1 MTQADVTAQAR
12 TLLMIGMQQWKSGQ
26 KARADRPVAEAI
38 SLLELLPP
46 SPALAMAYSARS
58 QRAMTGHQVPEALEF
73 GQRALDLAEQF
84 QDNSVR
90 AHALNN
96 IGCALLISN
105 AASGIAKLEESLA
118 VALDNNLHDHAGRS
132 YANLVSM
139 AVDHHLAAVAARY
152 IPEGSEYCEVHEV
165 HDCLTYIRAYAAHFE
180 LNAGHWNEAAQLAGR
195 LIERHSLPVAQRLP
209 AQVVLGLVRA
219 RRGDPGAEEL
229 LDEAMR
235 MAQPTG
241 ELQRIGR
248 IAAASAEA
256 AWYRGDTPRTAEQAC
271 LGLRA
276 AVGKHDTW
284 LVGQL
289 AFWASRSDP
298 TLQVPSDIA
307 EPYALMIAG
316 DWQAAAD
323 AWQALNMPYE
333 RALALAEGPE
343 EALRESLGL
352 LEQLGAGPLG
362 AIVRRRLRERG
373 RSRPSARPS
382 GINTGEPSWPD
393 VTRDSSA
400 HPVGKGPYQHRA
412 RQPPARIHSDRRSSR
427 VVDPGK
433 ARRAITTEVVA
444 AAFGLGIVKPG
455 S

>member
-1 MTQADVTAQAR
+1 M
-12 TLLMIGMQQWKSGQ
+12 LLMIGMQQWKSGQ

-38 SLLELLPP
+38 SLLEMLPP

-73 GQRALDLAEQF
+73 GQRALELAERF

-96 IGCALLISN
+96 IGGALLISN
-105 AASGIAKLEESLA
+105 PASGIAKLEESLA

-139 AVDHHLAAVAARY
+139 AVDHHLAIVAARY

-165 HDCLTYIRAYAAHFE
+165 HDLALHISAPTPRT
-180 LNAGHWNEAAQLAGR
+180 LSSTRGHWNEAAQLAGR
-195 LIERHSLPVAQRLP
+195 LVERHSLPIAQRLP

-219 RRGDPGAEEL
+219 RRGDPGGEQL

-256 AWYRGDTPRTAEQAC
+256 AWYQGDTPRTAERAC

-276 AVGKHDTW
+276 AVGKRDTW

-289 AFWASRSDP
+289 AFWASCSDP
-298 TLQVPSDIA
+298 NMHVPCDIA

-333 RALALAEGPE
+333 RALALAEGPK
-343 EALRESLGL
+343 
-352 LEQLGAGPLG
+352 
-362 AIVRRRLRERG
+362 RRCAN
-373 RSRPSARPS
+373 RSDFWS
-382 GINTGEPSWPD
+382 
-393 VTRDSSA
+393 SSA
-400 HPVGKGPYQHRA
+400 
-412 RQPPARIHSDRRSSR
+412 PALSEQSSADVCESAAFAASR
-427 VVDPGK
+427 VALEHQHGK
-433 ARRAITTEVVA
+433 TQPA
-444 AAFGLGIVKPG
+444 
-455 S
+455 

>member
-1 MTQADVTAQAR
+1 
-12 TLLMIGMQQWKSGQ
+12 
-26 KARADRPVAEAI
+26 
-38 SLLELLPP
+38 
-46 SPALAMAYSARS
+46 
-58 QRAMTGHQVPEALEF
+58 VPEALEY
-73 GQRALDLAEQF
+73 GQRALELAEQF

-96 IGCALLISN
+96 IGCALLISS

-139 AVDHHLAAVAARY
+139 AVDHHLAIVAARY
-152 IPEGSEYCEVHEV
+152 IPEGGEYCEVHEV

-195 LIERHSLPVAQRLP
+195 LIERHSLPIAQRLP

-219 RRGDPGAEEL
+219 RRGDPGAEQL

-256 AWYRGDTPRTAEQAC
+256 AWYQGDTPRTAERAC

-298 TLQVPSDIA
+298 TLHVPSDIA
-307 EPYALMIAG
+307 EPYARMIAG

-323 AWQALNMPYE
+323 AWRALNMPYE

-373 RSRPSARPS
+373 VRGLPRGPRASTRENPAGLTSREIQVLTLLVRGHTNTELANRLHVSIRTVDHHVSSILEKLDVRSR
-382 GINTGEPSWPD
+382 
-393 VTRDSSA
+393 
-400 HPVGKGPYQHRA
+400 
-412 RQPPARIHSDRRSSR
+412 
-427 VVDPGK
+427 
-433 ARRAITTEVVA
+433 TEAVA